1 MKKPALLLLCLLFCF
16 FLASGYPGPAKA
28 GSSTI
33 ISGQAQPVVETE
45 IPKSKLT
52 DLGLYVTS
60 KEAYEQWAINPEGI
74 KILDCRTPEE
84 YAFVG
89 HAPMAFNIPIKFY
102 TYQYDAEKKASVMVN
117 NPEFLEQVKKKFKTD
132 DTILI
137 MCVAGGRSAYSVNV
151 LAAAGFKNVYNI
163 IDGFEGDSI
172 KDPGSYF
179 DGQRIRNGWKNSGA
193 PWTYS
198 LNPELMYLTAK

>member
-1 MKKPALLLLCLLFCF
+1 MKKSALLLLCLSFCF

-45 IPKSKLT
+45 LPKSKQT
-52 DLGLYVTS
+52 DLGLYITS
-60 KEAYEQWAINPEGI
+60 REAYEQWTINPDRV

-89 HAPMAFNIPIKFY
+89 HAPMAYNVPNKFF
-102 TYQYDAEKKASVMVN
+102 TYQYDTEKKEPVMVN
-117 NPEFLEQVKKKFKTD
+117 NLYFLEEIKKKFKTD
-132 DTILI
+132 DTIFI
-137 MCVAGGRSAYSVNV
+137 MCRSGGRSASSVNI

-163 IDGFEGDSI
+163 VDGFEGDSI
-172 KDPGSYF
+172 TDPGSYF
-179 DGQRIRNGWKNSGA
+179 DGKRIRNGWKNSGA

>member
-1 MKKPALLLLCLLFCF
+1 MKKPALLLLCLSFCF
-16 FLASGYPGPAKA
+16 FLASGHPGPAKA

-33 ISGQAQPVVETE
+33 ISGQAQPIVETE
-45 IPKSKLT
+45 LPKSKQT
-52 DLGLYVTS
+52 DLGLYITS
-60 KEAYEQWAINPEGI
+60 KEAYEQWTINPDGV

-89 HAPMAFNIPIKFY
+89 HAPMAYNVPSKFL
-102 TYQYDAEKKASVMVN
+102 TYQYDTEKKEPVMVN
-117 NPEFLEQVKKKFKTD
+117 NLYFLEEIKKKFKTD
-132 DTILI
+132 DTIFI
-137 MCVAGGRSAYSVNV
+137 MCRSGGRSASSVNI

-163 IDGFEGDSI
+163 VDGFEGDSI
-172 KDPGSYF
+172 SDPGSYF
-179 DGQRIRNGWKNSGA
+179 DGKRIRNGWKNSGA

>member
-1 MKKPALLLLCLLFCF
+1 VKKSILAFSSLFLC
-16 FLASGYPGPAKA
+16 FLIASGCASLAANDNMAPISTEAEPVIETQLPTAKR
-28 GSSTI
+28 TN
-33 ISGQAQPVVETE
+33 
-45 IPKSKLT
+45 
-52 DLGLYVTS
+52 LGLYITA
-60 KEAYEQWAINPEGI
+60 KDAYEQWKLNPGKI
-74 KILDCRTPEE
+74 IILDCRTPEE

-89 HAPMAFNIPIKFY
+89 HAPMAYNVPSKFFA
-102 TYQYDAEKKASVMVN
+102 YQYDAEKKEPVMVN
-117 NPEFLEQVKKKFKTD
+117 NLHFLEEVKIKFKTD
-132 DTILI
+132 DTIFI
-137 MCVAGGRSAYSVNV
+137 MCRSGGRSASSVNL

>member
-1 MKKPALLLLCLLFCF
+1 MKKPVLLLLCLSFCF
-16 FLASGYPGPAKA
+16 FPVSGYAGPAKA
-28 GSSTI
+28 ASPTI
-33 ISGQAQPVVETE
+33 ISGEAQPVIETE
-45 IPKSKLT
+45 LPKSKQT
-52 DLGLYVTS
+52 ESGLYITS
-60 KEAYEQWAINPEGI
+60 KEAYEQWTLNPDRI

-89 HAPMAFNIPIKFY
+89 HAPMAYNIPIKFY
-102 TYQYDAEKKASVMVN
+102 TYQYDAEKKTSVMVN
-117 NPEFLEQVKKKFKTD
+117 NPEFLEQVKKKFKTG

-137 MCVAGGRSAYSVNV
+137 MCVAGGRSAYSANV

-163 IDGFEGDSI
+163 VDGFEGDI
-172 KDPGSYF
+172 ITDPGSYF
-179 DGQRIRNGWKNSGA
+179 DGKRIRNGWKNSGA